1 LESIRSQSKP
11 IKDNGEKIVQVATV
25 SAQNKVIG
33 EKIAEALFKVGS
45 NGVVTVEEGKGL
57 ELEIDYREGME
68 FDNGYISAYFV
79 TNTDSMEAEIESP
92 YILLTDK
99 KISSIQELLPFLEET
114 VKVSKDIVIFCDG
127 LDGEALA
134 TLVVNKMR
142 GTFNILAAE
151 SPGFGDR
158 KKQMLEDIAVLTG
171 ANIISEE
178 AGRKLEDVKLE
189 DLGRADRIVSDK
201 DKTIVVGG
209 KGLKKQIEKR
219 IAQIKTEISKTTSE
233 FDQEKLQERLAKLSG
248 GVAVIQVGGAT
259 EVEMKETQERVK
271 DALGATKA
279 ALEEGIVSGG
289 GVALLIAAKAIE
301 VKTTVKGDEKTGMEI
316 VKKALQ
322 RPTKL
327 LAENAGVD
335 GGVVIE
341 NISRKPKGTGFDVMD
356 EVYKDM
362 IKAGIIDP
370 AKVTITALQNA
381 ISVAMMILTTEGL
394 ITDIPEKENKNP
406 QMPGGMPGG
415 MGM

>member
-1 LESIRSQSKP
+1 
-11 IKDNGEKIVQVATV
+11 
-25 SAQNKVIG
+25 
-33 EKIAEALFKVGS
+33 
-45 NGVVTVEEGKGL
+45 
-57 ELEIDYREGME
+57 
-68 FDNGYISAYFV
+68 
-79 TNTDSMEAEIESP
+79 
-92 YILLTDK
+92 
-99 KISSIQELLPFLEET
+99 
-114 VKVSKDIVIFCDG
+114 
-127 LDGEALA
+127 
-134 TLVVNKMR
+134 MR
-142 GTFNILAAE
+142 GTFNILAIE

-158 KKQMLEDIAVLTG
+158 KKQMLEDIAILTG
-171 ANIISEE
+171 ASIISEE
-178 AGRKLEDVKLE
+178 AGRKLEDVKIE

-209 KGLKKQIEKR
+209 KGIKKQIEKR
-219 IAQIKTEISKTTSE
+219 IAQIKAEIEKTTSE

-301 VKTTVKGDEKTGMEI
+301 VKTTVKGDEKTGMEM

-322 RPTKL
+322 RPTRL

-335 GGVVIE
+335 GGIVIE

-381 ISVAMMILTTEGL
+381 VSVAMMILTTEGL
-394 ITDIPEKENKNP
+394 VTDIESPEEKSHTP
-406 QMPGGMPGG
+406 PMGVPGM
-415 MGM
+415 